1 MSMCSRTRRMTTV
14 GRASPR
20 AIRQARVTSVA
31 LCAARALSLT
41 DIPCCLTDRGLAD
54 CAHRVCAVF
63 PKPAE
68 TSSAPLSSSRPRTAL
83 ITGAAGQ
90 DGILLAELL
99 VEQGYAVWGLV
110 RAGSERIALLQRR
123 VPTIQLLHGDVR
135 ARDVLVDAVRTAD
148 PDEVYNLAAFSS
160 VGRSWSHVHEVMEI
174 NALAVVTLLEELRTR
189 QDTTGR
195 GIRFYQASSSEMFGT
210 PAVSPQT
217 EDTAFHPRSPYG
229 VAKSA
234 AHLLT
239 MNYRESYDMFA
250 CSGILYNHES
260 PLREPHFVTRK
271 ITAGVAAIAQGRA
284 DRLELGTLE
293 VARDWGWAPDYVR
306 AMWLMLQH
314 DVPGDYVVAS
324 GRSRTLRD
332 FLSAA
337 FACVG
342 IDDWSG
348 LVVSDEGLTRPA
360 EVVGLVGDPTKARK
374 VLGWESTMPVEEIV
388 ARMVRHDLDVQLGVG
403 SPSRP

>member
-1 MSMCSRTRRMTTV
+1 MS
-14 GRASPR
+14 
-20 AIRQARVTSVA
+20 
-31 LCAARALSLT
+31 
-41 DIPCCLTDRGLAD
+41 
-54 CAHRVCAVF
+54 
-63 PKPAE
+63 
-68 TSSAPLSSSRPRTAL
+68 SSQEPESSRPSSTSAQRRTAL

-99 VEQGYAVWGLV
+99 VEQGYLVWGLV
-110 RAGSERIALLQRR
+110 RDGAQRAALLRQR
-123 VPTIQLLHGDVR
+123 VPTMQLLHGDLGE
-135 ARDVLVDAVRTAD
+135 RDVLVEAVRTSA

-160 VGRSWSHVHEVMEI
+160 VARSWSHVHEVMEI

-189 QDTTGR
+189 QDATGQR
-195 GIRFYQASSSEMFGT
+195 VRFYQASSSEMFGT
-210 PAVSPQT
+210 PSVSPQT
-217 EDTAFHPRSPYG
+217 EETAFHPRSPYG

-284 DRLELGTLE
+284 DRLELGTLD

-314 DVPGDYVVAS
+314 DVPGDYIVAS
-324 GRSRTLRD
+324 GRSRTLRE
-332 FLSAA
+332 FISAA
-337 FACVG
+337 FTCVG
-342 IDDWSG
+342 IDDWSN
-348 LVVSDEGLTRPA
+348 LVVSDEGLMRPA

-374 VLGWESTMPVEEIV
+374 VLGWESTMPFEEIV
-388 ARMVRHDLDVQLGVG
+388 ARMVRHDLDVKLAVESSSQ
-403 SPSRP
+403 P